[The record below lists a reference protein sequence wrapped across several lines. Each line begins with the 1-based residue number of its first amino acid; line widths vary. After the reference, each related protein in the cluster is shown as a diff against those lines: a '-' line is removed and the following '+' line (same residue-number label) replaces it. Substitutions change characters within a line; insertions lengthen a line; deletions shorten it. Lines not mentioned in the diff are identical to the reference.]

1 MVAPLIQ
8 QSAGR
13 LKGLASTIRRQQ
25 FITKTEL
32 GPQTTQAIAEAG
44 LEQERLERQT
54 TARVSL
60 QAGVERERLETQER
74 ISREQI
80 QAQERIS
87 REQIQAARKARKR
100 AEPSFVETLFGK

>member
-13 LKGLASTIRRQQ
+13 LKGLASVIRRQQ

-60 QAGVERERLETQER
+60 QAKIERERIKSTEKIEKR
-74 ISREQI
+74 RADIAEQ
-80 QAQERIS
+80 QVAE
-87 REQIQAARKARKR
+87 ARRARKR